1 MSVSTG
7 VGLFIL
13 CRWQQC
19 GMLNIIEYLRVTP
32 PPPLRTAYRPIMALR
47 TAYRHFLASRTAYRL
62 TTKNNH
68 FGRFHLHKE
77 DKITLCCMQM
87 YNHS

>member
-1 MSVSTG
+1 M
-7 VGLFIL
+7 
-13 CRWQQC
+13 CRE
-19 GMLNIIEYLRVTP
+19 GDT
-32 PPPLRTAYRPIMALR
+32 PPPLRTAYRPILALR
-47 TAYRHFLASRTAYRL
+47 TAYRHVLASRTAYRL

-77 DKITLCCMQM
+77 DKITLCCMHM